1 MTIRDLLKPT
11 NDYVF
16 KRLFGYVGN
25 EDITKGLLSAILT
38 DVEISYIN
46 LDCKEILE
54 QDLMSDKLGIL
65 DIKAILNNDIQCN
78 IEMQII
84 DNRDIENRLLF
95 YWSKLYSKTISK
107 GMGYKDAKR
116 TIVILFAD
124 YMLDNLKK
132 IKKYFTKWH
141 ICEDDYKNVILT
153 KKFEIYIIEL
163 PKFKD
168 DLFNT
173 DIGNWVRFLKNLEVI
188 NMNDMQKDALNKAKA
203 LLEEISQDDHEREL
217 ALKREMFLMDR
228 KSEID
233 TALEKGKKEG
243 YESGKKETI
252 KEMTRRLLKD
262 NVDIEII
269 KKVTELS
276 EEEINSLKD

>member
-65 DIKAILNNDIQCN
+65 DIKAILNNNIQCN

-153 KKFEIYIIEL
+153 KNFEIYIIEL

-168 DLFNT
+168 DLLNT

-233 TALEKGKKEG
+233 TALEKGKKEA
-243 YESGKKETI
+243 I
-252 KEMTRRLLKD
+252 KEMTRRLLQD

>member
-65 DIKAILNNDIQCN
+65 DIKAILNNNIQCN

-168 DLFNT
+168 DLLNT

-233 TALEKGKKEG
+233 TALEKGKKEA
-243 YESGKKETI
+243 I
-252 KEMTRRLLKD
+252 KEMTRRLLQD

>member
-65 DIKAILNNDIQCN
+65 DIKAILNNNIQCN

-153 KKFEIYIIEL
+153 KNFEIYIIEL

-168 DLFNT
+168 DLLNT

-243 YESGKKETI
+243 YESGKKEAI
-252 KEMTRRLLKD
+252 KEMTRRLLQD

>member
-65 DIKAILNNDIQCN
+65 DIKAILNNNIQCN

-153 KKFEIYIIEL
+153 KNFEIYIIEL

-243 YESGKKETI
+243 YESGKKEAI
-252 KEMTRRLLKD
+252 KEMTRRLLQD

>member
-54 QDLMSDKLGIL
+54 QDLMSDKFGIL
-65 DIKAILNNDIQCN
+65 DIKAILNNNIQCN

-153 KKFEIYIIEL
+153 KNFEIYINEL

-168 DLFNT
+168 DLLNT

-243 YESGKKETI
+243 YESGKKEAI
-252 KEMTRRLLKD
+252 KEMTRRLLQD

>member
-65 DIKAILNNDIQCN
+65 DIKAILNNNIKCN

-141 ICEDDYKNVILT
+141 ICEDDYNNVILT
-153 KKFEIYIIEL
+153 KNFEIYIIEL

-168 DLFNT
+168 DLLNT

-233 TALEKGKKEG
+233 TALEKGKKEA
-243 YESGKKETI
+243 I
-252 KEMTRRLLKD
+252 KEMTRRLLQD

>member
-1 MTIRDLLKPT
+1 
-11 NDYVF
+11 
-16 KRLFGYVGN
+16 
-25 EDITKGLLSAILT
+25 
-38 DVEISYIN
+38 
-46 LDCKEILE
+46 
-54 QDLMSDKLGIL
+54 MSDKLGIL
-65 DIKAILNNDIQCN
+65 DIKAILNNNIQCN

-153 KKFEIYIIEL
+153 KNFEIYIIEL

-168 DLFNT
+168 DLLNT

-233 TALEKGKKEG
+233 TALEKGKKEA
-243 YESGKKETI
+243 I
-252 KEMTRRLLKD
+252 KEMTRRLLQD